1 MSAMLDV
8 IDTAPTSDV
17 MVVSAVVMVAIVAVD
32 RWLAARWS

>member
-1 MSAMLDV
+1 MTSLLDV

-17 MVVSAVVMVAIVAVD
+17 MVVAAAVMVAIVAVD

>member
-1 MSAMLDV
+1 MTSLLDV

-17 MVVSAVVMVAIVAVD
+17 VVAAAIVMVAIVALD